1 MSSKEFLSI
10 LIMMVLRIIHTYIYG
25 IGLGGCGIIGAE
37 IIKKISK

>member
-1 MSSKEFLSI
+1 M
-10 LIMMVLRIIHTYIYG
+10 LRFIHSYIYG